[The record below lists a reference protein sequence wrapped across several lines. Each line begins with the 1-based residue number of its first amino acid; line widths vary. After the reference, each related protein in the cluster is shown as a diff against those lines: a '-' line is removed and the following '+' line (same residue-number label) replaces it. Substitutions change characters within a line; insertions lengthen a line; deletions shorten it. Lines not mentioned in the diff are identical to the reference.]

1 MNDWYEEGAFPD
13 ALEVTQIPSKD
24 APFPESFTKLSTFT
38 KNGSVQ
44 RPFLPSSN
52 TKQEDQK
59 SEDGVLPFWYYKDP
73 EGTIHGPFSIE
84 EMMDWYAGGHFSD
97 QLEVA
102 GVEETTAGV
111 EETTKVPTTF
121 KTIESY
127 ETNPF
132 VE

>member
-1 MNDWYEEGAFPD
+1 MNDWYEQGQFPD
-13 ALEVTQIPSKD
+13 ALEVTQVPSKKD
-24 APFPESFTKLSTFT
+24 ASFSESGFTKLSTFT

-59 SEDGVLPFWYYKDP
+59 SEDDVLPFWYYKDP
-73 EGTIHGPFSIE
+73 AGIIQGPFPIE
-84 EMMDWYAGGHFSD
+84 DMMEWYAGNFLPD
-97 QLEVA
+97 QTEIA
-102 GVEETTAGV
+102 GVKED
-111 EETTKVPTTF
+111 TTKAPTTF